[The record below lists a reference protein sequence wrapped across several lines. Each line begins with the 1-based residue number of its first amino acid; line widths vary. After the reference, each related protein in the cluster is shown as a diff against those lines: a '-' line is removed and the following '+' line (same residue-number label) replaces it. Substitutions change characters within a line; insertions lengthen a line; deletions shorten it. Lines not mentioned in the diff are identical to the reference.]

1 MTKYVA
7 ARPGEL
13 HGLQPGES
21 PAAGWNRALAAAN
34 RLYSGR
40 GHNLLLDN
48 CHHHVA
54 AALNELRYRGRQDWG
69 TVSLHL
75 LMMRH
80 GRFVSP
86 ARCVGTYA
94 GFAVLLALVA
104 LVVVLVR
111 MV

>member
-1 MTKYVA
+1 M
-7 ARPGEL
+7 
-13 HGLQPGES
+13 QPGEI
-21 PAAGWNRALAAAN
+21 AAAAWNRAIAAAN
-34 RLYSGR
+34 TLYCSR
-40 GHNLLLDN
+40 NHNLLTEN

-54 AALNELRYRGRQDWG
+54 AALNELRYRNRTDWG

-80 GRFVSP
+80 GRFVSTG
-86 ARCVGTYA
+86 RFVGTYV

-111 MV
+111 VV